1 MAFANGGRIV
11 TNGLVLSLDAADQ
24 NSYVS
29 GSTTWNDLS
38 GNGNNGTLVN
48 GPTFSS
54 ANGGTIVFDGVDD
67 YVDIGIKSTLQPQ
80 SLSVSLWFKVSSYPV
95 SNAQIVRSRGY
106 GWGIQLNGSLLSSV
120 LYTSTSNQINS
131 SGTVIP
137 LNIYNHCLFTYSN
150 STFCMYLN
158 GVQIYTTTSPTNTI
172 YYSGGYIAI
181 GRDADFSGAYF
192 NGNVSNAQIYNRALS
207 AAEVLQNYT
216 ALKSRFNLT

>member
-1 MAFANGGRIV
+1 MAFFRGPNVV
-11 TNGLVLSLDAADQ
+11 TNGLVLALDAA
-24 NSYVS
+24 NPKSYVS

-38 GNGNNGTLVN
+38 GNSNNGTLTN
-48 GPTFSS
+48 GPTYSS
-54 ANGGTIVFDGVDD
+54 TNGGSIVFDGVDD

-80 SLSVSLWFKVSSYPV
+80 SLSVSLWFKVNSYPV

-106 GWGIQLNGSLLSSV
+106 GWGIQLNGSLLSSF

-137 LNIYNHCLFTYSN
+137 LNIYNHCSFTYSN
-150 STFCMYLN
+150 STFYMYLN

-181 GRDADFSGAYF
+181 GRDADANASYF
-192 NGNVSNAQIYNRALS
+192 PGNIPQASIYNRALS
-207 AAEVLQNYT
+207 SSEVLQNYN
-216 ALKSRFNLT
+216 ALKSRYNL

>member
-1 MAFANGGRIV
+1 MIHGPQPIV
-11 TNGLVLSLDAADQ
+11 TNGLVLALDAA
-24 NSYVS
+24 NKKSYS
-29 GSTTWNDLS
+29 GSGTTWTDLS
-38 GNGNNGTLVN
+38 GNGNNGTLTN

-54 ANGGTIVFDGVDD
+54 DNGGSIVFDGIDD

-106 GWGIQLNGSLLSSV
+106 GWGIQLNGSLLSSS

-158 GVQIYTTTSPTNTI
+158 GFQIYTTTSPTNTI

-181 GRDADFSGAYF
+181 GRDADSSGSYF

-207 AAEVLQNYT
+207 STEVLQNYNSQKT
-216 ALKSRFNLT
+216 RFNLI